1 MRRLIRDGLILLGAA
16 VGYYGC
22 AVIGTLLSVPPSGF
36 AVIWPATA
44 FLISLLLILPPRQW
58 WLVVAGVVPTH
69 FFLAATFQP
78 EAPLIVVL
86 TQIAGNCALA
96 AATVAALRATIGS
109 RHLFDSFASVLKFI
123 LVAGLAVPALV
134 NALAIAV
141 HLATG
146 WTDGFWLA
154 WRQWMIA
161 GIFPTVTLPPLLVL
175 AWEGRLTGER
185 SGAARAG
192 LELAMLAALL
202 FGLSYVAFGNRLDT
216 AHWPAL
222 FLAPFPFLL
231 WAAVRLGVGGTAFAL
246 IVLAVATV
254 ARALGHQGPFAA
266 QSSADD
272 VLSLQA
278 FLATSSIPLIL
289 LAALVDE
296 RRRAAELRRQSE
308 ARLQVAASSTDT
320 GLWQWDEQAQYL
332 WLTGNCRAMFGLSD
346 DTGFTPFSFLDAAHP
361 DDRTALA
368 AAIEAALMGGDAQ
381 APVEFRLCSD
391 GETRW
396 FVLYTCTD
404 LDDAG
409 KPARVSGV
417 FRDVS
422 DRVEAQLE
430 ADDLRQRLLCMQD
443 DERRRIAEELHDST
457 AQHLVAANLNLFHVK
472 AKVAPE
478 LQPLVDE
485 VLQSV
490 REAATEI
497 RTFSYLLHPPQLG
510 NEGLSRVLRHYVPG
524 FERRTGVRTSLR
536 VSPVANQLPP
546 DHQHAMLRIV
556 QESLGNVHRHAR
568 ATRVSVCVRC
578 IAGNVHLVVR
588 DDGEG
593 IGSEA
598 GERLGERLRLGVGI
612 PAMTA
617 RVRQM
622 GGRIDVNNRFTGT
635 TIHVAV
641 PLHAVLDEEEVEP
654 VDGPPLDRFG

>member
-1 MRRLIRDGLILLGAA
+1 MRRLIRDGLILSGAA

-36 AVIWPATA
+36 AIIWPATA

-69 FFLAATFQP
+69 FLLAAALQP
-78 EAPLIVVL
+78 HAALVVVI
-86 TQIAGNCALA
+86 TQIAGNFALA
-96 AATVAALRATIGS
+96 AATVAALRWTIGS
-109 RHLFDSFASVLKFI
+109 RPLFDSFASVLKFI
-123 LVAGLAVPALV
+123 LVAGIAVPAVV
-134 NALAIAV
+134 NALILAV

-146 WTDGFWLA
+146 WTDDFWLA
-154 WRQWMIA
+154 WRQWLLA
-161 GIFPTVTLPPLLVL
+161 GIFPTITMVPLLVM
-175 AWEGRLTGER
+175 AWNRRLTGER
-185 SGAARAG
+185 TGAPLVW
-192 LELAMLAALL
+192 LELAVLAALIFDVSL
-202 FGLSYVAFGNRLDT
+202 LAFGNVVN
-216 AHWPAL
+216 AANWPAL
-222 FLAPFPFLL
+222 FLTPFPLLL
-231 WAAVRLGVGGTAFAL
+231 WAAVRLGVGGTALAL
-246 IVLAVATV
+246 LVLAVATV
-254 ARALGHQGPFAA
+254 ARALGHEGPFAA
-266 QSSADD
+266 KSPVED

-278 FLATSSIPLIL
+278 FLVTSSIPLIL

-296 RRRAAELRRQSE
+296 RRRAADLRRQSE
-308 ARLQVAASSTDT
+308 SRLQVAASSTDT
-320 GLWQWDEQAQYL
+320 GLWQWDQHARHL
-332 WLTGNCRAMFGLSD
+332 WLTDNCRAMFALAD
-346 DTGFTPFSFLDAAHP
+346 DTGCSPYAFLDAAHP

-368 AAIEAALMGGDAQ
+368 TAIHAALTGGEAQ
-381 APVEFRLCSD
+381 PPVEFRLCGD
-391 GETRW
+391 GGTRW
-396 FVLYTCTD
+396 FVLYTRTD

-422 DRVEAQLE
+422 DRVVAQLE

-536 VSPVANQLPP
+536 VSPIANQLRP
-546 DHQHAMLRIV
+546 DQQHAMLRIV

-578 IAGNVHLVVR
+578 ISDVVHLVVR

-598 GERLGERLRLGVGI
+598 GERLGERLRLGIGI
-612 PAMTA
+612 PEMTA

-622 GGRIDVNNRFTGT
+622 GGRIDVNNRYTGT

-641 PLHAVLDEEEVEP
+641 PLHAVLHEEEEEP
-654 VDGPPLDRFG
+654 AEGEPLDRVG